1 MRVSFPDPFNRAH
14 RAGQIFFSTCEKQKR
29 RFAVS
34 GRYLLENTKLAF
46 FVSKQAAHIPRNYK
60 AQQSGLHL

>member
-1 MRVSFPDPFNRAH
+1 VFLFRILSTGLTEPAKF
-14 RAGQIFFSTCEKQKR
+14 FFSTCEKQKR